1 MWKFNTS
8 TSSNVEGT
16 LPEIMEKLYA
26 GIGADNLPMLMQMEV
41 NEENFAFVLGVEEF
55 TLEGYKEALVSEPMI
70 LVRMEDGA
78 DVEAAKTTLLENINP
93 RKWVCVGVEKDQ
105 VIVDSIG
112 DLIMVVVVED
122 TNTAEAIKANFES
135 LK

>member
-1 MWKFNTS
+1 
-8 TSSNVEGT
+8 
-16 LPEIMEKLYA
+16 
-26 GIGADNLPMLMQMEV
+26 MQMEV
-41 NEENFAFVLGVEEF
+41 SDENFAFVLGVEEF
-55 TLEGYKEALVSEPMI
+55 TLEDYQEALVSEPMIGSIAHSVI

-105 VIVDSIG
+105 VVVDSIG
-112 DLIMVVVVED
+112 NLIMVAVVED
-122 TNTAEAIKANFES
+122 TNTVDAIKANFES